1 MNIWFKILFIFLTL
15 CNIVHY
21 IAELDESSMY
31 FFRELL
37 KGLLVFILYEGLL
50 IFIFFYLFKYFQ

>member
-15 CNIVHY
+15 CNIANY
-21 IAELDESSMY
+21 IAELEASSMY

-37 KGLLVFILYEGLL
+37 KRLLVFILYEGLL
-50 IFIFFYLFKYFQ
+50 IFIFFYLFKYF

>member
-15 CNIVHY
+15 CNIAHY
-21 IAELDESSMY
+21 IAELEASSMY

-37 KGLLVFILYEGLL
+37 KRLLVFILYEGLL
-50 IFIFFYLFKYFQ
+50 IFIFFYLFKYF